1 VKRLPPRS
9 GFKVARVFGIDVLV
23 NPTWLVIFALVG
35 VSFGDL
41 LSQTSV
47 DGRSFPGGPWP
58 WIVGF
63 VTAVILFAGL
73 LAHELSHSIIA
84 KRNGVEINRITLFI
98 FGGVAEMKTDVTTPG
113 VEFRMAVA
121 GPLMT
126 FFLAGAFYGLYRL
139 TSYLGAGPLLVAPLY
154 YLAAT
159 NLFIGVFNLLPGFP
173 LDGGRVLRALVWK
186 VTGDLQKATRA
197 ASIIGQVLAA
207 LLAGLGLAIV
217 IVYPEYLITGGW
229 LILVGT
235 FVFFLAKS
243 SYKQTL
249 LRLAASDTLARDI
262 MFTDVPVIPSLTP
275 LTELRARYFSTY
287 HLPAFPVAEAGR
299 LIGTVSR
306 EDLMAIN
313 QAEWDVLNAG
323 RASRALEPDQLV
335 APDTPLDQLLRTILT
350 GREYVLVVDG
360 DNVLGIITR
369 DEVSRYLDARMK
381 SREA

>member
-1 VKRLPPRS
+1 MPPRS
-9 GFKVARVFGIDVLV
+9 GFRVARVFGIDVLI
-23 NPTWLVIFALVG
+23 NPTWLVIFLLVG
-35 VSFGDL
+35 FSFGDL
-41 LSQTSV
+41 LSQTTV
-47 DGRSFPGGPWP
+47 DGQPFPGGPWP

-63 VTAVILFAGL
+63 ITAGILFVGL
-73 LAHELSHSIIA
+73 LAHELSHSLIA

-98 FGGVAEMKTDVTTPG
+98 FGGVAEMKSDVTSPG

-139 TSYLGAGPLLVAPLY
+139 TDYLGAGALLVAPLY

-173 LDGGRVLRALVWK
+173 LDGGRVLRALVWQL
-186 VTGDLQKATRA
+186 TGDLQKATRV
-197 ASIIGQVLAA
+197 ASIIGQGLALLLAA
-207 LLAGLGLAIV
+207 GGLTIIIL
-217 IVYPEYLITGGW
+217 YREYLITGGW
-229 LILVGT
+229 LILIGT
-235 FVFFLAKS
+235 FVYFLAKS

-249 LRLAASDTLARDI
+249 LRLAASDTLAKDI

-275 LTELRARYFSTY
+275 LTELTARYFSTY

-299 LIGTVSR
+299 LVGTVSR
-306 EDLMAIN
+306 SDLMTVN
-313 QAEWDVLNAG
+313 RAEWDVLNAG
-323 RASRALEPDQLV
+323 RAAQPLEPDQLV
-335 APDTPLDQLLRTILT
+335 APDTPLDQLLRTLL
-350 GREYVLVVDG
+350 GRREYVLVVDG

-381 SREA
+381 TRE